1 LVAKTKLKRCRADHR
16 FVRSLLWH
24 ITHRCIFQKA
34 HREWVEAGSSGN
46 IARRDDPWSESIVV
60 GSEGFA
66 EQVKNELGFRAQHRS
81 VSVADGL
88 YTLRRAGLPYG
99 DHFCRENEALTS
111 NNTVPWKAKLAT
123 TEASPDPT
131 PTVTFVRQ
139 SNRLRQQVTDHRPGE
154 S

>member
-1 LVAKTKLKRCRADHR
+1 
-16 FVRSLLWH
+16 
-24 ITHRCIFQKA
+24 
-34 HREWVEAGSSGN
+34 
-46 IARRDDPWSESIVV
+46 VV